1 MAINS
6 NVAIN
11 QATTEYGKFV
21 EIVND
26 SRFPPI
32 TSANGTY
39 GDNYK
44 NTSYSKYA
52 VLTYDVATN
61 GTNATPFGDNSAM
74 DAFGRLRV
82 SQPSTL
88 LDSKLLY
95 DKQPFTYDE
104 IVNGTAT
111 STFSA
116 NDSCVIM
123 RTAASGDYVIR
134 STRIHFNY
142 QPGKSLQALFTGM
155 MHPETNIT
163 KRIGLFQSLTSAPYD
178 VSDGLYFESRDGNM
192 YCMITKLSGTPYS
205 MQVPQ
210 SAWNVDKLD
219 GTGPSGVNVDF
230 TKAQLFCVDYE
241 WLGLGRVRYGVYN
254 NGRPVYCHYVNH
266 QSGLTAPYLTSPN
279 QPVRYEIRQT
289 GSGSGM
295 MKQICNTVVTEG
307 GGDEDGLNGML
318 VSATLSA
325 GVSVSH
331 TAFTPVM
338 AVRFTPGVHDL
349 VAIIKNFEILNLDN
363 GASASPMIYELRLN
377 PIISPA
383 LNWNNLD
390 TNWLQMGAGGS
401 SYTITSPGYKL
412 VGGYAP
418 PSLTTPASSEI
429 SRSLA
434 RLGTTINGT
443 PDVLVVCAKTL
454 ASANKDALVAMNIL
468 IKA

>member
-6 NVAIN
+6 NVVIN
-11 QATTEYGKFV
+11 QATADYGKYV
-21 EIVND
+21 EIVDD

-39 GDNYK
+39 GAGYK
-44 NTSYSKYA
+44 DTSYSKYA
-52 VLTYDVATN
+52 VLTYDVGAA
-61 GTNATPFGDNSAM
+61 GTNASPFGDNSSL

-104 IVNGTAT
+104 VLNGTAT

-123 RTAASGDYVIR
+123 RTSSSGDYAIR

-155 MHPETNIT
+155 MHPETNII
-163 KRIGLFQSLTSAPYD
+163 KRIGLFQGLSSAPYT
-178 VSDGLYFESRDGNM
+178 VSDGLYFESKNNSM
-192 YCMITKLSGTPYS
+192 YCSITKLSGTPYS
-205 MQVPQ
+205 ISVPQ

-219 GTGPSGVNVDF
+219 GTGSSGIAIDF
-230 TKAQLFCVDYE
+230 NKAQLFCIDYE
-241 WLGLGRVRYGVYN
+241 WLGLGRVRFGVYY
-254 NGRPVYCHYVNH
+254 NGRPIYCHYVNH
-266 QSGLTAPYLTSPN
+266 TEGLTAPYLTSPN

-289 GSGSGM
+289 GAGSGM
-295 MKQICNTVVTEG
+295 MKQICNTVMIEG
-307 GGDEDGLNGML
+307 GNDEDGLNGML

-331 TAFTPVM
+331 IKFTPVL
-338 AVRFTPGVHDL
+338 AIRFAPGIHDL

-363 GASASPMIYELRLN
+363 GATSSPMIYELRLN
-377 PIISPA
+377 PTISPT
-383 LNWNNLD
+383 LNWTDLD
-390 TNWLQMGAGGS
+390 TNWLQMAAGGTA
-401 SYTITSPGYKL
+401 YTITSPGYKL

-429 SRSLA
+429 SRTLA
-434 RLGTTINGT
+434 RLGSSINGV
-443 PDVLVVCAKTL
+443 PDTLVVCAKTL
-454 ASANKDALVAMNIL
+454 ASADKDALVAINIL